1 MHGEGWELYP
11 IFDINWH
18 LILQLIIHTDNESL
32 YTEIPKKLLPVEYGG
47 ENGTIDDIVKYW
59 EKKIEDYRDYL
70 LEEAKFGTD
79 ESKRQAPLKQA
90 DALFG
95 VEGSF
100 RKLDVD

>member
-1 MHGEGWELYP
+1 MIVHP
-11 IFDINWH
+11 
-18 LILQLIIHTDNESL
+18 DNESL
-32 YTEIPKKLLPVEYGG
+32 YKEIPKKLLPVEYGG
-47 ENGTIDDIVKYW
+47 ENGTIDDLVKYW
-59 EKKIEDYRDYL
+59 EQKVFEYRDYL
-70 LEEAKFGTD
+70 MEEVKFGTD